1 MSKDAGV
8 THDTAARL
16 IGVSPAE
23 LDRLV
28 RAGFIR
34 RNDRNAYSVPVLIEN
49 YAAWLK
55 NSIHGT
61 LGHPTQAEVAVHLDL
76 SDRSVRELEVK
87 LGMGGDYT
95 LNDFRV
101 AYIRHLREQAAGRAT
116 TGDLDL
122 ATERARLAAAQAERV
137 ERTNAK
143 ERGEL
148 APMVLLE
155 QVLAKTASK
164 IAGILDGIPG
174 QVRRRVPQLPVEGL
188 DLIAAEVAKARNTVA
203 AMRLDDVLV
212 DPPEDS
218 EEADA
223 DLLGIV
229 ETVLGAPEPED
240 GGGALAD

>member
-1 MSKDAGV
+1 VSKDAGV

-49 YAAWLK
+49 YVAWLK
-55 NSIHGT
+55 NSFHGT

-76 SDRSVRELEVK
+76 SDRSVREIEVK
-87 LGMGGDYT
+87 LGLGGDYT
-95 LNDFRV
+95 LNEFRV
-101 AYIRHLREQAAGRAT
+101 AYIRHLREQAAGRAAS
-116 TGDLDL
+116 GDLDL

-137 ERTNAK
+137 ERANAI

-155 QVLAKTASK
+155 QVLAKTAAK
-164 IAGILDGIPG
+164 VAGVFDGIPG
-174 QVRRRVPQLPVEGL
+174 QVRRRAPHMPVEAL
-188 DLIAAEVAKARNTVA
+188 DVVAAEVAKARNTVA
-203 AMRLDDVLV
+203 AMSLADLV
-212 DPPEDS
+212 EEPPEGV
-218 EEADA
+218 EEKPEAAAAAEVDA
-223 DLLGIV
+223 A
-229 ETVLGAPEPED
+229 E
-240 GGGALAD
+240 